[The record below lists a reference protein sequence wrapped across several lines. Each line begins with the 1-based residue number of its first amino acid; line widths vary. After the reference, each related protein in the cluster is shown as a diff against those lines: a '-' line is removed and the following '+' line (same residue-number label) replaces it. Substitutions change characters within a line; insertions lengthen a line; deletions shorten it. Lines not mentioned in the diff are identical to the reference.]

1 MYNTSTI
8 LTLLNGE
15 LREME
20 KNLNMQQLAAECCEE
35 YIKQKKRFL
44 QLFQSS

>member
-35 YIKQKKRFL
+35 YMKQKKKFL
-44 QLFQSS
+44 QLFLK